1 MKAGAVWLG
10 IVLVAV
16 GACGL
21 LEAAGVVDSARTIG
35 QWWPLAVIGWPLVE
49 MAAARRLTA
58 LGVVCAA
65 VGVALLADVQGWTS
79 DTLVWSGLALAV
91 GLTVLATAVAK
102 RRQRDDRRQKP
113 SGTTPVNGGAPVN
126 GAA

>member
-1 MKAGAVWLG
+1 MKPGSMWLG
-10 IVLVAV
+10 IVLVAAGV
-16 GACGL
+16 CGL
-21 LEAAGVVDSARTIG
+21 LDAAGVVDSTQTIG

-65 VGVALLADVQGWTS
+65 FGVALLADAQGWTN
-79 DTLVWSGLALAV
+79 DTIVWSVLALAV
-91 GLTVLATAVAK
+91 GLTVLVTVVSK
-102 RRQRDDRRQKP
+102 RSHRDDHGQQP
-113 SGTTPVNGGAPVN
+113 GAAPLNGGAPVN